1 MKMLVA
7 MPCKRHVF
15 RTFFTRRVIDEV
27 NSLCEVDWNDSEER
41 LRKEE
46 LCQKIVGCDAY
57 VVCWGDPGLDE
68 EVMRHADRLKLL
80 VVLGSTVT
88 PFVSEAMWKRGV
100 RVISGADFFS
110 RSTAEGTIAYML
122 ASLRNIPFFT
132 NRLVNDRVWAMEDDY
147 TDGLIYKSVGIISY
161 GGVGRH
167 VVRMLQPFDVSI
179 KVYDIVEISEA
190 EQKHMGFT
198 QCGIEEIFSECDIV
212 SIHTPHNPSS
222 DKMIND
228 SLLSLMKDGALLINT
243 ARGGVVDQEALTK
256 HLSSGRIRAAL
267 DVYEKEPIDMDD
279 PLLDMDTSSVLLIPH
294 MGGVTT
300 NLRERVATVLFKEA
314 VGFINN
320 GGDLPNEISYQRAAL
335 MSFH

>member
-15 RTFFTRRVIDEV
+15 KTFFTERVIDEV

-41 LRKEE
+41 LSKEE
-46 LCQKIVGCDAY
+46 LCQRIVGCEAY
-57 VVCWGDPGLDE
+57 VVCWGDPGLDD
-68 EVMRHADRLKLL
+68 EVMKYADRLKLL

-88 PFVSEAMWKRGV
+88 PFVSEAMWSRGI

-110 RSTAEGTIAYML
+110 RST

-132 NRLVNDRVWAMEDDY
+132 NRLVNDRVWAREDDY

-179 KVYDIVEISEA
+179 KVYDIVEIPEA
-190 EQKHMGFT
+190 EQKRMGFT
-198 QCGIEEIFSECDIV
+198 QCSIEEIFSECDIV

-228 SLLSLMKDGALLINT
+228 RLLSLMKDGTLLINT

-300 NLRERVATVLFKEA
+300 NLRERGAATLINEA
-314 VGFINN
+314 VEFINN
-320 GGDLPNEISYQRAAL
+320 DGELPDEISRKRADM

>member
-7 MPCKRHVF
+7 LPCKRQVF
-15 RTFFTRRVIDEV
+15 KTFFTSKVIEEV
-27 NSLCEVDWNDSEER
+27 NTLCEVEWNDREER
-41 LRKEE
+41 LTKEE

-68 EVMRHADRLKLL
+68 EVMRHANNLKLL

-132 NRLVNDRVWAMEDDY
+132 NRLVKDRVWSREEDY

-167 VVRMLQPFDVSI
+167 VVRMLQPFDVSV
-179 KVYDIVEISEA
+179 KVYDIVEIPKSEQ
-190 EQKHMGFT
+190 ERMGFI
-198 QCGIEEIFSECDIV
+198 QCSIEEIFSECDVV
-212 SIHTPHNPSS
+212 SIHTPHNPLS

-228 SLLSLMKDGALLINT
+228 RLLSLMKDGALLINT
-243 ARGGVVDQEALTK
+243 ARGGVVDQAALTK
-256 HLSSGRIRAAL
+256 HISSGRIRAAL

-300 NLRERVATVLFKEA
+300 NLRERVAATLINEA
-314 VGFINN
+314 VEFINN
-320 GGDLPNEISYQRAAL
+320 DGELPD
-335 MSFH
+335 